1 MTKEETVQLIRM
13 NFTLYKLGSKPL
25 TDEEMET
32 TLDVWTYQFRDYP
45 GEVVKRA
52 FLAANRVCV
61 YPITVAD
68 IYKQL
73 SQCINPDAEWEALAD
88 AARKAQK
95 YMSWK
100 NFPMVTGIDEKG
112 GIIRSDGTEEL
123 QELYDSLPPAA
134 KTYAGSVGGLKELA
148 MTPDLTYRRVEFLK
162 QSREDITTAPREA
175 ARLRG
180 TSDPARLEAVNG
192 QVHGFSGVPQ
202 RGRHRSPLLDRGSEE
217 PRRGG
222 TYRRLQGSGLLPRV

>member
-1 MTKEETVQLIRM
+1 MTKEEAAQLIRM

-45 GEVVKRA
+45 GDVVKRA

-68 IYKQL
+68 IFKQL
-73 SQCINPDAEWEALAD
+73 SQTINPDAEWSALAE
-88 AARKAQK
+88 AAHKAQK
-95 YMSWK
+95 YISWR
-100 NFPMVTGIDEKG
+100 NWPMVVGIDEHG
-112 GIIRSDGTEEL
+112 GLIRSDGTEEL
-123 QELYDSLPPAA
+123 KKLLESLPPAA

-162 QSREDITTAPREA
+162 QSREDITTTPREA

-192 QVHGFSGVPQ
+192 
-202 RGRHRSPLLDRGSEE
+202 
-217 PRRGG
+217 
-222 TYRRLQGSGLLPRV
+222 

>member
-1 MTKEETVQLIRM
+1 MTKEDAAELILM
-13 NFTLYKLGSKPL
+13 NATLYKLGTKPL
-25 TDEEMET
+25 TDDEMET
-32 TLDVWTYQFRDYP
+32 TLDVWAYQFRDYP
-45 GEVVKRA
+45 GDVVKRA

-73 SQCINPDAEWEALAD
+73 SQCINPEAEWDTLAD

-95 YMSWK
+95 YMNWK

-112 GIIRSDGTEEL
+112 GLIRSDGTEEL
-123 QELYDSLPPAA
+123 KALYDNLPPAA

-162 QSREDITTAPREA
+162 QSREDITTTPREA

-180 TSDPARLEAVNG
+180 GPEPARLEAANA
-192 QVHGFSGVPQ
+192 
-202 RGRHRSPLLDRGSEE
+202 
-217 PRRGG
+217 
-222 TYRRLQGSGLLPRV
+222 

>member
-1 MTKEETVQLIRM
+1 MTKEEAAELILM
-13 NFTLYKLGSKPL
+13 NATLYKLGTKPL
-25 TDEEMET
+25 TDDEMKT
-32 TLDVWTYQFRDYP
+32 TIDIWTYQFRDYP

-61 YPITVAD
+61 YPVTVAD

-73 SQCINPDAEWEALAD
+73 SQCIDPEAEWGALAE

-123 QELYDSLPPAA
+123 QVLYNNLPPTA

-175 ARLRG
+175 ARLR
-180 TSDPARLEAVNG
+180 A
-192 QVHGFSGVPQ
+192 
-202 RGRHRSPLLDRGSEE
+202 SE
-217 PRRGG
+217 PTKRRTITGK
-222 TYRRLQGSGLLPRV
+222 

>member
-1 MTKEETVQLIRM
+1 MTKEEAAQLIRM

-32 TLDVWTYQFRDYP
+32 TIDVWTYQFRDYP

-73 SQCINPDAEWEALAD
+73 SQCIDPEAEWGALAD

-100 NFPMVTGIDEKG
+100 NFPMVTDIDEKG
-112 GIIRSDGTEEL
+112 GLIRSDGTEEL
-123 QELYDSLPPAA
+123 QVLYDNLPPAA
-134 KTYAGSVGGLKELA
+134 KSYVGSVGGLEELA
-148 MTPDLTYRRVEFLK
+148 RTSDLTYRRVEFLK

-175 ARLRG
+175 VRLRCG
-180 TSDPARLEAVNG
+180 PEPARLEAANA
-192 QVHGFSGVPQ
+192 
-202 RGRHRSPLLDRGSEE
+202 
-217 PRRGG
+217 
-222 TYRRLQGSGLLPRV
+222 

>member
-1 MTKEETVQLIRM
+1 MTKEEAAELILM
-13 NFTLYKLGSKPL
+13 NATLYKLGTKPL
-25 TDEEMET
+25 TDNEMKT
-32 TLDVWTYQFRDYP
+32 TIDIWTYQFRDYP

-73 SQCINPDAEWEALAD
+73 SQCIDPEAEWGALAD
-88 AARKAQK
+88 AAHKAQK
-95 YMSWK
+95 YISWK

-112 GIIRSDGTEEL
+112 GLIRSDGTEEL
-123 QELYDSLPPAA
+123 QVLYDSLPPAA

-162 QSREDITTAPREA
+162 QSREEITTAPREA
-175 ARLRG
+175 ARLRSG
-180 TSDPARLEAVNG
+180 PEPTRLEAANA
-192 QVHGFSGVPQ
+192 
-202 RGRHRSPLLDRGSEE
+202 
-217 PRRGG
+217 
-222 TYRRLQGSGLLPRV
+222 

>member
-1 MTKEETVQLIRM
+1 MTKEEAAELILM
-13 NFTLYKLGSKPL
+13 NATLYKLGTKPL
-25 TDEEMET
+25 TDDEMKT
-32 TLDVWTYQFRDYP
+32 TIDIWTYQFRDYP
-45 GEVVKRA
+45 DEVVKRA

-73 SQCINPDAEWEALAD
+73 SQCIDPEAEWGALAD

-112 GIIRSDGTEEL
+112 GLIRSDGTEEL
-123 QELYDSLPPAA
+123 QVLYDNLPPAA

-180 TSDPARLEAVNG
+180 GPEPARLEAANA
-192 QVHGFSGVPQ
+192 
-202 RGRHRSPLLDRGSEE
+202 
-217 PRRGG
+217 
-222 TYRRLQGSGLLPRV
+222 

>member
-1 MTKEETVQLIRM
+1 MTREDVAKLIRM
-13 NFTLYKLGSKPL
+13 NFTLYKLGAKPL

-32 TLDVWTYQFRDYP
+32 TIDVWAYQFGDYD
-45 GEVVKRA
+45 GDTVKRA

-68 IYKQL
+68 IFKQL
-73 SQCINPDAEWEALAD
+73 SQSLDPEAEWDALAD

-112 GIIRSDGTEEL
+112 GLIRSDGTEEL
-123 QELYDSLPPAA
+123 QVLYDSLPPAA
-134 KTYAGSVGGLKELA
+134 RTYAGSVGGLKELA

-175 ARLRG
+175 ARLRSG
-180 TSDPARLEAVNG
+180 PEPTRLEAAN
-192 QVHGFSGVPQ
+192 
-202 RGRHRSPLLDRGSEE
+202 E
-217 PRRGG
+217 
-222 TYRRLQGSGLLPRV
+222 

>member
-1 MTKEETVQLIRM
+1 MTKEEAAELILM
-13 NFTLYKLGSKPL
+13 NATLYKLGTKPL
-25 TDEEMET
+25 TDDEMKT
-32 TLDVWTYQFRDYP
+32 TIDIWTYQFRDYP

-61 YPITVAD
+61 YPVTVAD

-73 SQCINPDAEWEALAD
+73 SQCIDPEAEWGALAD

-112 GIIRSDGTEEL
+112 VLIRSDGTEEL
-123 QELYDSLPPAA
+123 KKLFESLPPAA

-162 QSREDITTAPREA
+162 QSREDIMTAPREA
-175 ARLRG
+175 ARLRSA
-180 TSDPARLEAVNG
+180 SDPARLEAANA
-192 QVHGFSGVPQ
+192 
-202 RGRHRSPLLDRGSEE
+202 
-217 PRRGG
+217 
-222 TYRRLQGSGLLPRV
+222 

>member
-1 MTKEETVQLIRM
+1 MTKEEAAQLIRM

-25 TDEEMET
+25 TDDEMET
-32 TLDVWTYQFRDYP
+32 TIDIWTYQFRDYP

-61 YPITVAD
+61 YPVTVAD

-73 SQCINPDAEWEALAD
+73 SQCIDPEAEWGALAE

-95 YMSWK
+95 FMSWK

-112 GIIRSDGTEEL
+112 GLIRSDGTEEL
-123 QELYDSLPPAA
+123 QVLYNNLPPAA

-162 QSREDITTAPREA
+162 QSREEITTAPREA
-175 ARLRG
+175 ARLRSG
-180 TSDPARLEAVNG
+180 PEPTRLEAVN
-192 QVHGFSGVPQ
+192 
-202 RGRHRSPLLDRGSEE
+202 E
-217 PRRGG
+217 
-222 TYRRLQGSGLLPRV
+222 

>member
-1 MTKEETVQLIRM
+1 MTKEEAAQLIRM

-32 TLDVWTYQFRDYP
+32 TIDVWTYQFRDYP

-73 SQCINPDAEWEALAD
+73 SQCIDPEAEWGALAD

-112 GIIRSDGTEEL
+112 GLIRSDGTEEL
-123 QELYDSLPPAA
+123 KKLFESLPPAA

-148 MTPDLTYRRVEFLK
+148 MTPDLTYCRVEFLK

-175 ARLRG
+175 ARLRS
-180 TSDPARLEAVNG
+180 TSDPARLEAANG
-192 QVHGFSGVPQ
+192 WPMGKFRVLVEGGADLNCLSGIEAPN
-202 RGRHRSPLLDRGSEE
+202 GA
-217 PRRGG
+217 
-222 TYRRLQGSGLLPRV
+222 

>member
-1 MTKEETVQLIRM
+1 MTKEEAAELILM
-13 NFTLYKLGSKPL
+13 NATLYKLGTKPL
-25 TDEEMET
+25 TDDEMKT
-32 TLDVWTYQFRDYP
+32 TIDIWTYQFRDYP

-73 SQCINPDAEWEALAD
+73 SQCIDPEAEWGALAD
-88 AARKAQK
+88 AAHKAQK
-95 YMSWK
+95 YISWK

-112 GIIRSDGTEEL
+112 GLIRSDGTEEL
-123 QELYDSLPPAA
+123 QVLYDSLPPAA

-175 ARLRG
+175 ARLRSG
-180 TSDPARLEAVNG
+180 PEAARLEA
-192 QVHGFSGVPQ
+192 
-202 RGRHRSPLLDRGSEE
+202 GR
-217 PRRGG
+217 
-222 TYRRLQGSGLLPRV
+222 V

>member
-1 MTKEETVQLIRM
+1 MTKEEAAQLIRM

-45 GEVVKRA
+45 GDVVKRA

-61 YPITVAD
+61 YPVTVAD

-73 SQCINPDAEWEALAD
+73 SQCINPEAEWDALAD

-100 NFPMVTGIDEKG
+100 RFPMVIDIDEKG
-112 GIIRSDGTEEL
+112 GPIRSDGTEEL
-123 QELYDSLPPAA
+123 QVLYDNLPPAA
-134 KTYAGSVGGLKELA
+134 KTYAGSVSGLKELA

-162 QSREDITTAPREA
+162 QSREDITTTPREA

-180 TSDPARLEAVNG
+180 GPEPVRLEAANA
-192 QVHGFSGVPQ
+192 
-202 RGRHRSPLLDRGSEE
+202 
-217 PRRGG
+217 
-222 TYRRLQGSGLLPRV
+222 

>member
-1 MTKEETVQLIRM
+1 MTKEETAQLIRM

-32 TLDVWTYQFRDYP
+32 IIDVWTYQFKDFP
-45 GEVVKRA
+45 GDVVKRA

-68 IYKQL
+68 IFKQL
-73 SQCINPDAEWEALAD
+73 SQNIDPDAEWEALAD
-88 AARKAQK
+88 AARKAQRFL
-95 YMSWK
+95 SWR

-112 GIIRSDGTEEL
+112 GLLRSDGTKEL
-123 QELYDSLPPAA
+123 KALFDSLPPAA
-134 KTYAGSVGGLKELA
+134 KTYAGSVGGLEELA
-148 MTPDLTYRRVEFLK
+148 RTPDLTYRRVEFLK

-180 TSDPARLEAVNG
+180 GPEPARLEAANA
-192 QVHGFSGVPQ
+192 
-202 RGRHRSPLLDRGSEE
+202 
-217 PRRGG
+217 
-222 TYRRLQGSGLLPRV
+222 

>member
-1 MTKEETVQLIRM
+1 MTKEEAAQLIRM

-45 GEVVKRA
+45 GDVVKRA

-68 IYKQL
+68 IFGQL
-73 SQCINPDAEWEALAD
+73 SQNIDPDAEWGALAD
-88 AARKAQK
+88 AARKAQRFL
-95 YMSWK
+95 SWR

-112 GIIRSDGTEEL
+112 GLLRSDGTKEL
-123 QELYDSLPPAA
+123 KALFDSLPPAA
-134 KTYAGSVGGLKELA
+134 KTYAGSVGGLEELA
-148 MTPDLTYRRVEFLK
+148 RTSDLTYRRVEFLK

-175 ARLRG
+175 ARLRCG
-180 TSDPARLEAVNG
+180 PEPARLEAANA
-192 QVHGFSGVPQ
+192 
-202 RGRHRSPLLDRGSEE
+202 
-217 PRRGG
+217 
-222 TYRRLQGSGLLPRV
+222 

>member
-1 MTKEETVQLIRM
+1 MTKEEAAELILM
-13 NFTLYKLGSKPL
+13 NATLYKLGTKPL
-25 TDEEMET
+25 TDDEMKT
-32 TLDVWTYQFRDYP
+32 TIDIWTYQFRDYP

-61 YPITVAD
+61 YPVTVAD

-73 SQCINPDAEWEALAD
+73 SQCIDPEAEWGALAD

-100 NFPMVTGIDEKG
+100 NFPIVTGIDEKG
-112 GIIRSDGTEEL
+112 GLIRSDGTEEL
-123 QELYDSLPPAA
+123 KKLFESLPPAA

-175 ARLRG
+175 ARLRS
-180 TSDPARLEAVNG
+180 TSDPARLEAANG
-192 QVHGFSGVPQ
+192 
-202 RGRHRSPLLDRGSEE
+202 
-217 PRRGG
+217 
-222 TYRRLQGSGLLPRV
+222 

>member
-1 MTKEETVQLIRM
+1 MTKEETAQLIRM

-52 FLAANRVCV
+52 FLAANCVCV

-192 QVHGFSGVPQ
+192 
-202 RGRHRSPLLDRGSEE
+202 
-217 PRRGG
+217 
-222 TYRRLQGSGLLPRV
+222 

>member
-1 MTKEETVQLIRM
+1 MTKEETAQLIRM

-73 SQCINPDAEWEALAD
+73 SQCLDPAAEWDALAV
-88 AARKAQK
+88 AARKAQAFL
-95 YMSWK
+95 SWRK
-100 NFPMVTGIDEKG
+100 FPMVIGIDEKG
-112 GIIRSDGTEEL
+112 GLLQSDGTKEL
-123 QELYDSLPPAA
+123 KALYDQLPPAA
-134 KTYAGSVGGLKELA
+134 KSYAGSVGGLAELA
-148 MTPDLTYRRVEFLK
+148 EMPDLTYRRAEFLK
-162 QSREDITTAPREA
+162 QAQADITTTPREA
-175 ARLRG
+175 ARLRASEL
-180 TSDPARLEAVNG
+180 TKKDLQNG
-192 QVHGFSGVPQ
+192 DS
-202 RGRHRSPLLDRGSEE
+202 
-217 PRRGG
+217 
-222 TYRRLQGSGLLPRV
+222 